1 MQLAVKKALYVNKEG
16 ILSKVSVKNDT
27 RMSEWQASSA
37 PLPPCPCP
45 NPSPPESAL
54 LMARPISREGCDY
67 YSTRCMARISRAG
80 SATELG

>member
-37 PLPPCPCP
+37 PP
-45 NPSPPESAL
+45 PSPPVHAPTL
-54 LMARPISREGCDY
+54 PPMNL
-67 YSTRCMARISRAG
+67 RC
-80 SATELG
+80 